1 MFTLRGRQDK
11 FRILFPKEFIVPE
24 IEEKYTKILQ
34 DKHSF
39 IYTPIDFLNE
49 TIQSIE
55 VLGFSEAT
63 VEQLQPGRG
72 THASSPDRIEQ
83 NRFMH
88 TSSSVNYRAEKNPIN
103 LIDKTLNVTFRHTLG
118 FVNYFLLFENFF
130 YLYARDTKYEQMIPN
145 LFIDIMDNVGNIYSR
160 IEIINPVISG
170 LDMLSLDYTQAQAQ
184 SQTFKLEI
192 KYSNLDFQF
201 ISNDD
206 EDDENK
212 NVITYI

>member
-1 MFTLRGRQDK
+1 MFTLRGRQDN
-11 FRILFPKEFIVPE
+11 FRLIFPKEFIVPE
-24 IEEKYTKILQ
+24 IEEKYAKILQ

-39 IYTPIDFLNE
+39 IYTPIDFVNE
-49 TIQSIE
+49 TIQSVQ
-55 VLGFSEAT
+55 VLGFQEAT

-72 THASSPDRIEQ
+72 TYTDNPNRINQ

-88 TSSSVNYRAEKNPIN
+88 TTSSVNYRSEKNPID
-103 LIDKTLNVTFRHTLG
+103 LIDKTLNVQFRHTLG

-130 YLYARDTKYEQMIPN
+130 YLYARDTKYDQMIPN
-145 LFIDIMDNVGNIYSR
+145 LFIDIMDNIGNVYSR
-160 IEIINPVISG
+160 IEIIKPIISG
-170 LDMLSLDYTQAQAQ
+170 IDMLDLNFTQPLAQ
-184 SQTFKLEI
+184 SQTFKIEF

-206 EDDENK
+206 SQEK